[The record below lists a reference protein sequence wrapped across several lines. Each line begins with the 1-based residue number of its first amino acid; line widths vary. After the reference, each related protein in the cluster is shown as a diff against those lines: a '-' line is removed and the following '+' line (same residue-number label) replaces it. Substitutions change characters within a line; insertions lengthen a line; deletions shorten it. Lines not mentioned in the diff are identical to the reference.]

1 MTQGTTLIRTTQG
14 DITKITSVVA
24 IVNAANK
31 SLLGGGGVDGA
42 IHRAAGKELLAECRK
57 LHGCE
62 TGEAKITKAYK
73 LPCKYVI
80 HTVGPIWRGGSHNE
94 AKLLSNCYRNSLK
107 VAKEYGIRSV
117 AFPSISTGVYSY
129 PLQQAADV
137 AVHAVSEFVKDNPND
152 IDEIVWVL
160 FDAKTKAAYDKA
172 LKTMEAELAAKA
184 EQKTTKATPKTTKAA
199 PKTAKAEPKAAKAE
213 PLKPP
218 QNAHQQQKDFCLKYI
233 PILEMIDADPS
244 LKEAC
249 AKHSAYAKDEKHASL
264 INYLY
269 DYFMKEAYKNGIVVT
284 NYNELVE
291 EAGMQDKVAEPTE
304 EDLKAL
310 TAEQILGCIAWHF
323 RRDYFSNGA
332 LISSSI
338 AEGHMLR
345 MMKAYAGKIDSYR
358 NNA

>member
-14 DITKITSVVA
+14 DITKITTVVA

-62 TGEAKITKAYK
+62 TGEAKITNAYK

-94 AKLLSNCYRNSLK
+94 AELLANCYRNSLK
-107 VAKEYGIRSV
+107 VAKEHGIRSI

-129 PLQQAADV
+129 PLQQAAAV
-137 AVHAVSEFVKDNPND
+137 AVHAVSEFIVANPNA
-152 IDEIVWVL
+152 IDEVIWVL
-160 FDAKTKAAYDKA
+160 FDPRTKAAYDKA
-172 LKTMEAELAAKA
+172 LKMLEAELATKS
-184 EQKTTKATPKTTKAA
+184 ELVKT
-199 PKTAKAEPKAAKAE
+199 
-213 PLKPP
+213 
-218 QNAHQQQKDFCLKYI
+218 QNPTQQLDYCLKYI

-269 DYFMKEAYKNGIVVT
+269 NYFMKEAYKKGIVVT
-284 NYNELVE
+284 NYSDLVE
-291 EAGMQDKVAEPTE
+291 EAGMKNKVAEPTE
-304 EDLKAL
+304 EDLKAI

-323 RRDYFSNGA
+323 RRDYFSNGS

-345 MMKAYAGKIDSYR
+345 MLKAYVEKM
-358 NNA
+358 